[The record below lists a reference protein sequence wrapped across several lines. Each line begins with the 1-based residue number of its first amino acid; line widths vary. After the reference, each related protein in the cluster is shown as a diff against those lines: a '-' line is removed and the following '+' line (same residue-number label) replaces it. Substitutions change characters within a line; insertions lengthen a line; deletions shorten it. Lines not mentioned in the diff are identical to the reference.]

1 MKTFKISNYKIG
13 VKYPVFIIAEAGINH
28 NGSLSIAKKMVDVA
42 KSSGVSCIKFQTHIA
57 NEEMIQTNMLP
68 GKISKRTL
76 WNIIKDCELSDTSEE
91 KLFKYCKQKKIL
103 ALSTPF
109 SISAVERLEKLSV
122 PAYKIG
128 SGEITNIPFLNQV
141 AKTNKPIILSSGMS
155 TLNEI
160 KIALKIFKKN
170 CNPISL
176 LHTTSI
182 YPTQYKDVRLGL
194 IEKYKK
200 LFGIPI
206 GISDHSIGI
215 YTAIASVGLGAS
227 IIEKHFTL
235 DKKMDGPDQKI
246 SLSPDELSEL
256 VIGCN
261 AIKSAMGNTKSILP
275 DEKPVMKFARE
286 SVVTIKNISSGQIFT
301 TKNIST
307 KRPGDGKIPAK
318 SYLKILGKKAKKSIK
333 NNVQLSPNDVI

>member
-1 MKTFKISNYKIG
+1 
-13 VKYPVFIIAEAGINH
+13 
-28 NGSLSIAKKMVDVA
+28 MVDVA
-42 KSSGVSCIKFQTHIA
+42 KLAGVSCIKFQTHIA
-57 NEEMIQTNMLP
+57 NQEMIKTNMLP

-76 WNIIKDCELSDTSEE
+76 WNIIKDCELSESSEE

-109 SISAVERLEKLSV
+109 SMPAIDRLEKLHL

-128 SGEITNIPFLNQV
+128 SGEITNIPFLNKI
-141 AKTNKPIILSSGMS
+141 AKTKKPIILSSGMS

-160 KIALKIFKKN
+160 KTALQIFKKN
-170 CNPISL
+170 SNPVSL

-182 YPTQYKDVRLGL
+182 YPTKYKDVRLGL

-200 LFGIPI
+200 LFNIPI

-215 YTAIASVGLGAS
+215 YTAIAAVSLGAS

-235 DKKMDGPDQKI
+235 DKKMKGPDQKI
-246 SLSPDELSEL
+246 SLSPNELSEL

-261 AIKSAMGNTKSILP
+261 AVKHAMGNTKTILP
-275 DEKPVMKFARE
+275 GEKAVMKFARE
-286 SVVTIKNISSGQIFT
+286 CVVSINNISAGEKFT
-301 TKNIST
+301 DENIST
-307 KRPGDGKIPAK
+307 KRPGNGKIPAK
-318 SYLKILGKKAKKSIK
+318 LFFKVLGRKAKRDIK
-333 NNVQLSPNDVI
+333 NNTQLRPNDII